1 MVLGCMSG
9 QLSQTVT
16 DLRTEPAVELVISH
30 NWAAAATAVAVVVV
44 VAAAAA
50 RAKPVFRGQICRV
63 EPEVVRG

>member
-30 NWAAAATAVAVVVV
+30 NWAAAATAVVVVV